1 MSATQKF
8 YSDRAAQARRDAEA
22 AALDNVR
29 DRHLRAAAAWDVM
42 AARLLRTEKMRAET
56 EVRKAAEREAAD
68 VEDVRTLG

>member
-8 YSDRAAQARRDAEA
+8 YCDRAAQARRDAEA
-22 AALDNVR
+22 AGLDNVR

-56 EVRKAAEREAAD
+56 EVRKAAEREAGD
-68 VEDVRTLG
+68 VETAG

>member
-22 AALDNVR
+22 AGLDNVR

-56 EVRKAAEREAAD
+56 DVRKAAEREAVASEE
-68 VEDVRTLG
+68 VGTGG

>member
-8 YSDRAAQARRDAEA
+8 YSDRAAQARHDAEA

-56 EVRKAAEREAAD
+56 EVRKAAEREAMD
-68 VEDVRTLG
+68 VEEVGTAG

>member
-22 AALDNVR
+22 AGLDNVR

-56 EVRKAAEREAAD
+56 EVRKAAEREAVDA
-68 VEDVRTLG
+68 ETLG

>member
-8 YSDRAAQARRDAEA
+8 YCDRAAQARRDADSA
-22 AALDNVR
+22 GLDNVR

-56 EVRKAAEREAAD
+56 ETRKAAEREAA
-68 VEDVRTLG
+68 EAEGLGTVG

>member
-8 YSDRAAQARRDAEA
+8 YSDRAAQARREA
-22 AALDNVR
+22 DSAGLDNVR

-68 VEDVRTLG
+68 VETLG